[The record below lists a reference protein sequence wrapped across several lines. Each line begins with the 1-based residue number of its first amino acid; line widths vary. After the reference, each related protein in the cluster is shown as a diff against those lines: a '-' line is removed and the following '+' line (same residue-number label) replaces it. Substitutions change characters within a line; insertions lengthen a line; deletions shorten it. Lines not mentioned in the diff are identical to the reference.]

1 MSISVNIF
9 NLEEVETMLARDKG
23 NFHAPGENR
32 TRDGPGFILPST
44 IDDWTVLKITEKII
58 QRNVFFFKQKEKET
72 RVKRWS
78 SFEQLRPVEH
88 LLRQ

>member
-1 MSISVNIF
+1 
-9 NLEEVETMLARDKG
+9 MLARDKG

-58 QRNVFFFKQKEKET
+58 QRNVFFFFFLTKEKET
-72 RVKRWS
+72 RVKR
-78 SFEQLRPVEH
+78 
-88 LLRQ
+88 